1 MIVLHS
7 EAEFRGARAVVA
19 LGMFDGVHIGH
30 QKLIREAVA
39 LSKELN
45 AEAVVCTF
53 DRHPLSV
60 VAPERAP
67 EPVLP
72 LEENLKK
79 FEALGADIAIVRPF
93 TREFAAMEPE
103 SYIQMLKEQLRVAAI
118 VAGENY
124 TFGDRGRGNAALI
137 RALSEKYGYWAEIVP
152 PVMIGNRVASS
163 TLVRELRREGK
174 MEAANQL
181 LRIQ

>member
-1 MIVLHS
+1 MNVLHS
-7 EAEFRGARAVVA
+7 EAEFRGTRAVVA

-60 VAPERAP
+60 IAPERAP

-79 FEALGADIAIVRPF
+79 FEILGADIAIVRPF
-93 TREFAAMEPE
+93 TCEFAAMEPE
-103 SYIQMLKEQLRVAAI
+103 SYIRMLKEQLRIVAI

-124 TFGDRGRGNAALI
+124 TFGDHGRGNAALI
-137 RALSEKYGYWAEIVP
+137 RALSGKYGY
-152 PVMIGNRVASS
+152 PVFTPRDGDEV
-163 TLVRELRREGK
+163 EL
-174 MEAANQL
+174 
-181 LRIQ
+181 